1 MREGI
6 EETRRV
12 LTNLIEALGQPDLDT
27 LEGLDDYRVLLQSRN
42 ALALLDLPKLNPD
55 AAVFLFH
62 LICERLRGLI
72 HLKLISERQGKD
84 YVAEMVALYGI
95 YRPELLPRLLTNPDT
110 ALEITPDA

>member
-1 MREGI
+1 MPKSV

-27 LEGLDDYRVLLQSRN
+27 PEGLDDYRVLLQSQS

-72 HLKLISERQGKD
+72 NLQLISERQGKD
-84 YVAEMVALYGI
+84 YVAETVALYGI
-95 YRPELLPRLLTNPDT
+95 YRPELLPRLLANPDR
-110 ALEITPDA
+110 ALELTPDV